1 MESDTTPKV
10 VVLVGL
16 PGSGKSTFTRT
27 NFTDYVIASSDN
39 ILEEIATR
47 DGITYDEAWRLHV
60 KFAEREFWSLLEACY
75 RENKN
80 VIVDRTNLTLKGRK
94 RILDMFK
101 GYNKRAII
109 FPEPLDLEERL
120 ASRPGKTIPEFVMM
134 SMRRSYVRPTKDE
147 GFDTIISHSF
157 NINR

>member
-27 NFTDYVIASSDN
+27 NFTDYIIASSDN

-47 DGITYDEAWRLHV
+47 DGITYDEAWKKHA
-60 KFAEREFWSLLEACY
+60 KYAEREFWSLLEACY

-80 VIVDRTNLTLKGRK
+80 VIVDRTNLTLKARK

-101 GYNKRAII
+101 GYKKWAIV
-109 FPEPLDLEERL
+109 FPEPSDLKERL
-120 ASRPGKTIPEFVMM
+120 ASRPGKTIPGFVLMG
-134 SMRRSYVRPTKDE
+134 MRRHYTKPSKDE
-147 GFDTIISHSF
+147 GFTSVLRFDD
-157 NINR
+157 RKGL